1 MTLRQFIAF
10 HLVKGIGF
18 KGKKELLERFNFDF
32 KKITELLKANKI
44 SLPFKLAD
52 RVLEK
57 CEKKEIEVI
66 TFKDSF
72 YPQRLKE
79 IQDPPVC
86 LFVKGKKDVLKMHQ
100 IAFVGTRRASVYGI
114 GATEKLISDLSRY
127 CVSIASGFA
136 NGIDTA
142 AHKSALNNKMPTV
155 AVLGCG
161 VDVIYPRS
169 NEKLFYKLIE
179 KGCVISEFPP
189 GTKPEP
195 FRFPVRN
202 RIISGISLGVV
213 VVEAREKSG
222 SMITLQ
228 HALNQGR
235 EVFAV
240 PGRIFDKGSIST
252 NNRIKNGEA
261 KLVLNGEDIAEEFS
275 FVAISEKSDKFF
287 ELSDDFVE
295 SYLSDSPK
303 TIEELLGETGLDYGQ
318 LITKLSLLEL
328 EGKIIKNALN
338 QYVKRV

>member
-1 MTLRQFIAF
+1 MTLRHFVAF
-10 HLVKGIGF
+10 HLLKGMGF

-32 KKITELLKANKI
+32 RKITDILNLNKI
-44 SLPFKLAD
+44 KLPLKLAD
-52 RVLEK
+52 KVLND
-57 CEKKEIEVI
+57 CENKGIEIL
-66 TFKDSF
+66 TLKDDF
-72 YPQRLKE
+72 YPRRLKE
-79 IQDPPVC
+79 IQDPPSC
-86 LFVKGKKDVLKMHQ
+86 IFVKGKKEILKMHQ

-114 GATEKLISDLSRY
+114 NATEKIIADLSRY
-127 CVSIASGFA
+127 SVSIASGFA
-136 NGIDTA
+136 SGIDTA
-142 AHKSALNNKMPTV
+142 AHKSALKNKIPTV
-155 AVLGCG
+155 AVFGCG

-169 NEKLFYKLIE
+169 NEKLYAKIME
-179 KGCVISEFPP
+179 NGCIISEFPP

-202 RIISGISLGVV
+202 RIISGISIGVV

-261 KLVLNGEDIAEEFS
+261 KLILNGEDIAEEFS
-275 FVAISEKSDKFF
+275 FVAISEKSDKFLK
-287 ELSDDFVE
+287 LSDDFVE
-295 SYLSDSPK
+295 SHLSESPK
-303 TIEELLGETGLDYGQ
+303 TVEELLGETGMDYGE

-328 EGKIIKNALN
+328 EGKIVKNALN